1 MIFASH
7 YVPYGS
13 LLGYQ
18 LTQRSLL
25 LLLEYIL
32 EQFFTNRIRSIVA
45 AGLVGLLEVDLC
57 KQSLA
62 KLSSE
67 LASIFLSLC
76 DVILCFTS
84 RADLGRFSFDSQPI
98 ASSTVVGSMNAA
110 PSMIPTEPQPSDALG
125 RIWAAPVLQ
134 GRLSTTS
141 VDAPPLLAATYS
153 LSPASSRPR
162 PFAAIALFLLTI
174 ASDDASD

>member
-57 KQSLA
+57 KQL
-62 KLSSE
+62 L
-67 LASIFLSLC
+67 
-76 DVILCFTS
+76 VILCFTS

>member
-57 KQSLA
+57 KQL
-62 KLSSE
+62 L
-67 LASIFLSLC
+67 
-76 DVILCFTS
+76 VILCFTS

-162 PFAAIALFLLTI
+162 PFVAIALFLLTI